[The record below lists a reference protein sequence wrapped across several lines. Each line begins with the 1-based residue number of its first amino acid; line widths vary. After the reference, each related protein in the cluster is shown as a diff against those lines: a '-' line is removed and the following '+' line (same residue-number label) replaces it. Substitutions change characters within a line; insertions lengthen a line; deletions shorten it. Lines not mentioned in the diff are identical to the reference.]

1 MNLNWKWFGS
11 CIGMIRSSV
20 LIRLIN
26 CDFLFFMFETE
37 KKMTTQVYLQT
48 YNKDVFKKKV

>member
-20 LIRLIN
+20 LIMLIN

-37 KKMTTQVYLQT
+37 KKNDNSSISTNL
-48 YNKDVFKKKV
+48 